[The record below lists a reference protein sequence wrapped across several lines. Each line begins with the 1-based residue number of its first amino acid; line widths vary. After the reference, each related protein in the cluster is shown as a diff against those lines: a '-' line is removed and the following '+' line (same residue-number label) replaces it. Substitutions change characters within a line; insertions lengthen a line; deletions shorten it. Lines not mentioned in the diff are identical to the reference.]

1 MELTLDEGGE
11 VAGERLVG
19 SVSELLIEEEYI
31 DDQDRIVSQVS
42 DETGKAYE
50 LVSDDGRNLI
60 EARSA

>member
-31 DDQDRIVSQVS
+31 DDQDRIVSQVR